1 MSSYDWRDL
10 QFVLAVSEHGSLSTA
25 AKALGVVPSTIS
37 RRLDALEA
45 SMGVELFHRQ
55 PSGYTLTKRG
65 EYVIEALAPMP
76 DLIKDWGRRVKSN
89 TLEEITYVTLTAPSL
104 VISRLNELLPAFF
117 LAHPEIKL
125 VLLDDN
131 HVHDLQRSDADLAI
145 RAIHQPEE
153 DLWGNFLGAVELV
166 IAASPGYIASMT
178 SIEEAQWVVLD
189 HAEPQAAIS
198 RWERAHV
205 KPSQRLVETNSR
217 YVLVELLKM
226 GCGVGVLPKS
236 IVSASDELEVV
247 KTIDLPYPINLWIL
261 TKQELKGKP
270 GIQETMR
277 FFATHGRPL
286 LSS

>member
-145 RAIHQPEE
+145 IDP
-153 DLWGNFLGAVELV
+153 
-166 IAASPGYIASMT
+166 
-178 SIEEAQWVVLD
+178 SIRRPL
-189 HAEPQAAIS
+189 
-198 RWERAHV
+198 
-205 KPSQRLVETNSR
+205 
-217 YVLVELLKM
+217 
-226 GCGVGVLPKS
+226 
-236 IVSASDELEVV
+236 SASDLHLEDYSIWEGWPIHGWPVTTVMRGKIVV
-247 KTIDLPYPINLWIL
+247 ENGQFSGTLGRGQLISRKIDSDIL
-261 TKQELKGKP
+261 N
-270 GIQETMR
+270 
-277 FFATHGRPL
+277 RPAC
-286 LSS
+286 